1 MGKTS
6 EFDYWVSYVFTQKG
20 SGNLEHGNDHINI
33 LETYSGIEWI
43 REIEERISRHYG
55 YSKVTILNF
64 VPLISENELK
74 RVETILDRAE
84 DLCEEHVDDKDWLIN
99 KFKQRAASKS

>member
-1 MGKTS
+1 MEKTT
-6 EFDYWVSYVFTQKG
+6 EFDYWVSYVFIQKG
-20 SGNLEHGNDHINI
+20 SGNLEHGNDHVNI
-33 LETYSGIEWI
+33 LETYSGIEWV
-43 REIEERISRHYG
+43 REIEGRICRHYG

-64 VPLISENELK
+64 VPLISEKELK

-84 DLCEEHVDDKDWLIN
+84 DLCEEHVNDKDWLIN

>member
-1 MGKTS
+1 MAEWEKHRNLITG
-6 EFDYWVSYVFTQKG
+6 YRMYLQKG

-55 YSKVTILNF
+55 YSKVTILN
-64 VPLISENELK
+64 LS
-74 RVETILDRAE
+74 
-84 DLCEEHVDDKDWLIN
+84 H
-99 KFKQRAASKS
+99 